1 MNKPRHMQTTFRH
14 LSDEPRPIR
23 LEAYDDALMQRQ
35 MIEALD
41 YPTPESFDEY
51 QVRVWKELSL

>member
-1 MNKPRHMQTTFRH
+1 MNNPQHMQTLFRH
-14 LSDEPRPIR
+14 LSDEPREAR

-41 YPTPESFDEY
+41 YPTPESLDDY
-51 QVRVWKELSL
+51 QIRVWQELEL